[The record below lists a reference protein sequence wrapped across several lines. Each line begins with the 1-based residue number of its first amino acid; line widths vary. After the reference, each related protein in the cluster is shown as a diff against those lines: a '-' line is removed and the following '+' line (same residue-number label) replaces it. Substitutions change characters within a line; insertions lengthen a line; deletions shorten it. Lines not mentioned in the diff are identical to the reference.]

1 MTSETTELTIQRR
14 KEILDE
20 LRDRWV
26 TALMDY
32 EVAEKI
38 RVSITA
44 VEREA
49 YGELLKII
57 VDYDKCLQALVR
69 MEADNVARV

>member
-1 MTSETTELTIQRR
+1 MTDETTELTIQRR

-49 YGELLKII
+49 YNELQKII
-57 VDYDKCLQALVR
+57 ADYDKCLRALVR